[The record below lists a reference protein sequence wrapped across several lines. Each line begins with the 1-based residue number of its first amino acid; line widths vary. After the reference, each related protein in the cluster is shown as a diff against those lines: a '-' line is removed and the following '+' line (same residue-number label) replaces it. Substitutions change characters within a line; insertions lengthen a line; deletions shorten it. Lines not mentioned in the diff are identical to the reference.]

1 MKITNL
7 EVYELK
13 IPFSIGIKSS
23 SADFLKQ
30 DGMDFC
36 VIKIETDN
44 GITGW
49 GAAFSFNCRRAV
61 SEVILNMVKPHLI
74 GKNPLDVKNINFELQ
89 KVLLYN
95 SEYQI
100 QFQPV
105 IHEHHH
111 QLNL

>member
-49 GAAFSFNCRRAV
+49 GDAFSFNCRRAV
-61 SEVILNMVKPHLI
+61 SEVILWDYNVCNKWSRYCFVGHCS
-74 GKNPLDVKNINFELQ
+74 Q
-89 KVLLYN
+89 K
-95 SEYQI
+95 
-100 QFQPV
+100 
-105 IHEHHH
+105 
-111 QLNL
+111 

>member
-49 GAAFSFNCRRAV
+49 GDAFSFNCRRAV
-61 SEVILNMVKPHLI
+61 SEVILNTVSYTHLRA
-74 GKNPLDVKNINFELQ
+74 
-89 KVLLYN
+89 
-95 SEYQI
+95 
-100 QFQPV
+100 
-105 IHEHHH
+105 HET
-111 QLNL
+111 

>member
-49 GAAFSFNCRRAV
+49 GC
-61 SEVILNMVKPHLI
+61 
-74 GKNPLDVKNINFELQ
+74 
-89 KVLLYN
+89 LLYT
-95 SEYQI
+95 SPSPRDE
-100 QFQPV
+100 
-105 IHEHHH
+105 
-111 QLNL
+111 L

>member
-36 VIKIETDN
+36 VIKIETD
-44 GITGW
+44 T
-49 GAAFSFNCRRAV
+49 
-61 SEVILNMVKPHLI
+61 
-74 GKNPLDVKNINFELQ
+74 
-89 KVLLYN
+89 VLLVGVTHFRLIV
-95 SEYQI
+95 EEL
-100 QFQPV
+100 FQK
-105 IHEHHH
+105 
-111 QLNL
+111 

>member
-36 VIKIETDN
+36 VIKILVNEMYVTSL
-44 GITGW
+44 
-49 GAAFSFNCRRAV
+49 GAGQYQSQ
-61 SEVILNMVKPHLI
+61 H
-74 GKNPLDVKNINFELQ
+74 NI
-89 KVLLYN
+89 VN
-95 SEYQI
+95 SDI
-100 QFQPV
+100 QQ
-105 IHEHHH
+105 
-111 QLNL
+111 